1 MPRNVR
7 NFWIEAEVDGRKTPI
22 AFGPQGKDGGFS
34 LTVYMRNEGKVEW
47 VADIT
52 GGLYPEL
59 TELDELFLCLHIRCD
74 GDSISIQRKR

>member
-7 NFWIEAEVDGRKTPI
+7 NFWIEAEIDGRKTPI
-22 AFGPQGKDGGFS
+22 KFGPQGEDGGFS
-34 LTVYMRNEGKVEW
+34 LIVFMRIDGELIW

-52 GGLYPEL
+52 GGIYVEQDD
-59 TELDELFLCLHIRCD
+59 TLCLHIRCD